1 MIVLENDCRDY
12 IMKLNDPLEGG
23 MGIVF
28 ANWDNSRGIED
39 FEIGNQSQG
48 DCAASKSMIRG
59 FSIREDGST
68 EAIPDDDS
76 NSSEDSSEDSGDD
89 SPAPE
94 PVEPAE
100 HEGF

>member
-1 MIVLENDCRDY
+1 
-12 IMKLNDPLEGG
+12 MKLNDPLEGG

>member
-12 IMKLNDPLEGG
+12 LMKLNDPLEGG

-39 FEIGNQSQG
+39 FEIGDQSQG

-68 EAIPDDDS
+68 EAIPDDS
-76 NSSEDSSEDSGDD
+76 GEDSSEDTGDD

>member
-1 MIVLENDCRDY
+1 
-12 IMKLNDPLEGG
+12 MKLNDPLEGG

-39 FEIGNQSQG
+39 FEIGDWPQG